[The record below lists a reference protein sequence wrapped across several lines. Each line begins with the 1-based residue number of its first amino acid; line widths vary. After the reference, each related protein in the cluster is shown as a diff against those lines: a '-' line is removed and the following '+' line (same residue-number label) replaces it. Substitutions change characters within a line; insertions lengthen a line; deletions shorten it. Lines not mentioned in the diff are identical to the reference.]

1 MTLNVAPPARSNGV
15 NLENFWM
22 PFTAN
27 RQFKASPRILV
38 SAEGMYYRS
47 DDGRSVIDGTSGLWC
62 VNAGHARREIA
73 QAVERQLHT
82 LDFAP
87 TFQMGRPIA
96 TRLKQSP
103 ATDWHRWTW
112 RRSSLG
118 ATG

>member
-47 DDGRSVIDGTSGLWC
+47 DDGRS
-62 VNAGHARREIA
+62 
-73 QAVERQLHT
+73 
-82 LDFAP
+82 P
-87 TFQMGRPIA
+87 
-96 TRLKQSP
+96 
-103 ATDWHRWTW
+103 
-112 RRSSLG
+112 
-118 ATG
+118 